1 MKNFIAICQS
11 VLVLFGFMLC
21 GLFFTGVLGQLPAVT
36 PGSLSGQWLVF
47 AAQNVLAFIIPALIT
62 WRICF
67 KANPGMAIGAD
78 FYPQL
83 RMLLIAIAVYA
94 AAVPALNQIVYWNQE
109 IHLPESL
116 HSFELWCR
124 EMESMAEEQT
134 RGLLASGSIG
144 VMMMNIL
151 TIGVLTGIGEE
162 FFFRGGLQ
170 RMLAVCGVNV
180 HVAVWTAA
188 FVFSALHF
196 QFFGFV
202 PRLLLGVWFGYLYV
216 WSGNIWVN
224 SFAHALNN
232 SLVIISAWLI
242 NRGVLSEDFD
252 MWGVTPG
259 AFPVIPLISAVL
271 VAVLIVCLSSRGYIS
286 MSAGNNASQFKSSS
300 NASEN

>member
-11 VLVLFGFMLC
+11 VLVLFGLMLC
-21 GLFFTGVLGQLPAVT
+21 GLFITGVVGQIPIGAPDSMT
-36 PGSLSGQWLVF
+36 RQWIVF
-47 AAQNVLAFIIPALIT
+47 ASQNVIAFIIPALLT

-67 KANPGMAIGAD
+67 KAKPGSVIGAD
-78 FYPQL
+78 FVPSC
-83 RMLLIAIAVYA
+83 RMIVIAIAIYA
-94 AAVPALNQIVYWNQE
+94 VAVPALNQIVYWNQE
-109 IHLPESL
+109 VHLPESL
-116 HSFELWCR
+116 HSFEQLCR
-124 EMESMAEEQT
+124 DMESLAEEQT
-134 RGLLASGSIG
+134 RALLASDSVA
-144 VMMMNIL
+144 VMVMNIL

-170 RMLAVCGVNV
+170 RILSVCGVNV
-180 HVAVWTAA
+180 HVAVWVAA

-259 AFPVIPLISAVL
+259 AFPLIPLISAVV
-271 VAVLIVCLSSRGYIS
+271 VAVLLSWLSARGYIS
-286 MSAGNNASQFKSSS
+286 LPSVNNPSIFKSSC
-300 NASEN
+300 NASEK